1 MDTCNYFL
9 EPNSK
14 RWEHGVSSNCRVQVA
29 CGVKIFAGDFCLSSV
44 IPLEHHL
51 YVRSSRQ
58 EHTHLLERIRLVCWG
73 SCRRVLATKLWTS
86 LSEGNILSKSCC
98 RYSVNY
104 RFVICALMVLFRGT
118 RSPAILRLL
127 SRFPLRPGAIARPVE
142 AKPRRVI

>member
-1 MDTCNYFL
+1 MDTCNYFH

-58 EHTHLLERIRLVCWG
+58 EHTHLLERIRLVCWA
-73 SCRRVLATKLWTS
+73 SCQRGLATKLWTS
-86 LSEGNILSKSCC
+86 LSEGNIQSKSCS
-98 RYSVNY
+98 RYSVNH
-104 RFVICALMVLFRGT
+104 RFVICAFMVLIICT
-118 RSPAILRLL
+118 RSPAIATLL
-127 SRFPLRPGAIARPVE
+127 S
-142 AKPRRVI
+142 

>member
-29 CGVKIFAGDFCLSSV
+29 CGVKIFAGEFCLSSV

-58 EHTHLLERIRLVCWG
+58 EHTHLLERRRLLCCG
-73 SCRRVLATKLWTS
+73 NFQRASATKLWAAS
-86 LSEGNILSKSCC
+86 AEGDIPSD
-98 RYSVNY
+98 
-104 RFVICALMVLFRGT
+104 ALC
-118 RSPAILRLL
+118 S
-127 SRFPLRPGAIARPVE
+127 
-142 AKPRRVI
+142 